1 MFGIDCVLEL
11 LSGSDCVGCDSVLV
25 FRDLSDGSQ
34 EEDEGCSALFQFSTM
49 RLLVGL
55 GDVLP
60 VSIAA
65 RGRIGG

>member
-11 LSGSDCVGCDSVLV
+11 LSGSDCVGCDCVLV

-34 EEDEGCSALFQFSTM
+34 EEDESCSALSKSSTM

-60 VSIAA
+60 VSNAA